1 MITAM
6 AGPLAATADPT
17 ARELARAAVA
27 ATNEL
32 RLDDAERDATR
43 AMAVALECGDLPGRA
58 LAADA
63 LGIVSRMRGHMDA
76 ALGFAHE
83 AVAVAELSGD
93 ADAIAR
99 SYVDLGRIHQ
109 DLLHRYDLARDEYER
124 ALTLES
130 RVHDQAIIARA
141 LINLGNLANLQH
153 PRAALA
159 YFQRAR
165 RVAVAAKDRYGIL
178 ASEHNIALVYL
189 AQHDPLKALPHLK
202 RALAIDSA
210 YSSRTLLS
218 MSEAYREL
226 RDHTQAATYLRRAR
240 RAATRAGDN
249 LTLAYILLREAD
261 LKMERGELT
270 AAERDLARSRAISDA
285 AAMPLVDSYRAK
297 LAFRRKRFSAAAAT
311 ASSAAAAARRLS
323 QMDVAAQAS
332 ALAAAA
338 LRETGDVAG
347 AKRMLVAAI
356 QATETRRRTLPGDDL
371 ARSRFFEREL
381 FPYEQMVSIAA
392 AEGDAAAALHYAEM
406 QKARLLGD
414 ALAGT
419 AAAPRTPR
427 PFRTPDRDETFVEY
441 AMAGDQVIAIVITT
455 DGRRVLRLPIT
466 RGDAVAMAAHFSRM
480 LSTRN
485 ESFRE
490 TARRLHDLLWQPLG
504 ITTERVC
511 IVPHEDLWRVP
522 FPALIDDE
530 GSFLV
535 SSRTI
540 SYAASL
546 TASRSLPPQRPTV
559 ATHSILAAANLPGQ
573 TTEIEALRGI
583 YGERVTV
590 VRGATEGDVK
600 RLAPRFAVVHFAA
613 HGSYVQDDPL
623 DSHLTFNPDGAN
635 DGRLTAHE
643 LMAMTLSARLV
654 VISACSSAAGTIAP
668 GEGVIGMSWALLL
681 AGSPTVVA
689 AQWEVE
695 STVTT
700 TIMTTFHRHLETRTT
715 PATAL
720 RAAQLALLAQV
731 RGGHPFYWAAFVVIE
746 AAP

>member
-1 MITAM
+1 MIA
-6 AGPLAATADPT
+6 LLLVAALADPS

-27 ATNEL
+27 ATNEM

-43 AMAVALECGDLPGRA
+43 AMTVALQCDDLAGRA

-63 LGIVSRMRGHMDA
+63 LGIVSRLRGDTET

-83 AVAVAELSGD
+83 AVAAAGMSGD
-93 ADAIAR
+93 ADAMAR
-99 SYVDLGRIHQ
+99 AHTDLGRIHQ
-109 DLLHRYDLARDEYER
+109 DLLSRYDLAREEYEH
-124 ALTLES
+124 ALTFEP
-130 RVHDQAIIARA
+130 RVRDKAIIARA
-141 LINLGNLANLQH
+141 LINLGNLER
-153 PRAALA
+153 PRAALG

-165 RVAVAAKDRYGIL
+165 RVAIAAKDRYGIL

-189 AQHDPLKALPHLK
+189 AQHDPVKALPHLR

-210 YSSRTLLS
+210 YASRTLLS

-226 RDHTQAATYLRRAR
+226 RDSAQAATYLGRAR

-261 LKMERGELT
+261 LKMERGELA
-270 AAERDLARSRAISDA
+270 AAERDLRKSRAISDA

-297 LAFRRKRFSAAAAT
+297 LAFRKKNFAAAAAIASAAAA
-311 ASSAAAAARRLS
+311 SARRLS
-323 QMDVAAQAS
+323 QLDVAAQAS

-338 LRETGDVAG
+338 LRETGDLVR

-356 QATETRRRTLPGDDL
+356 DATESRRRTLPGDDL

-381 FPYEQMVSIAA
+381 FPYEQMVLIAA
-392 AEGDAAAALHYAEM
+392 AEGDAAAALHYAEL
-406 QKARLLGD
+406 QKARLLAD
-414 ALAGT
+414 AVS
-419 AAAPRTPR
+419 APRTPR
-427 PFRTPDRDETFVEY
+427 SLRPPDRDETFVEY
-441 AMAGDQVIAIVITT
+441 ALAGDEVIAIVITA
-455 DGRRVLRLPIT
+455 GSRRVVRLPVS
-466 RGDAVAMAAHFSRM
+466 RGEVVALAAHFSRM
-480 LSTRN
+480 LSMRN
-485 ESFRE
+485 ENFRE
-490 TARRLHDLLWQPLG
+490 TARQLHDVLWQPLG
-504 ITTERVC
+504 IATPRVS

-522 FPALIDDE
+522 FPALID
-530 GSFLV
+530 GQGRFLV

-546 TASRSLPPQRPTV
+546 TLPRQRLPVSTQ
-559 ATHSILAAANLPGQ
+559 SILAAANLPGE

-600 RLAPRFAVVHFAA
+600 RLAPRYAVVHFAA

-623 DSHLTFNPDGAN
+623 DSHLTFNADSSS
-635 DGRLTAHE
+635 DGRLTARE
-643 LMAMTLSARLV
+643 LMSMSLSARLV
-654 VISACSSAAGTIAP
+654 VISACSSAAGSIAP
-668 GEGVIGMSWALLL
+668 GEGVIGMSWALLV

-695 STVTT
+695 SSVTT
-700 TIMTTFHRHLETRTT
+700 GVMRAFHRELANGAR
-715 PATAL
+715 PAAAL
-720 RAAQLALLAQV
+720 RSAQLALVAQPRGGASVLLGRV
-731 RGGHPFYWAAFVVIE
+731 RGH
-746 AAP
+746 